1 MGLSSK
7 QPFLLTIHRAQRWC
21 QSTSRN
27 LGRLLLLFL
36 LMQQRWIT
44 AGIVCTA
51 SPVRNARHAR
61 DVKVKVA
68 RIAKHARNA
77 RAASAAIATAVTIVA
92 ALKR

>member
-7 QPFLLTIHRAQRWC
+7 LLFLLTMPKGRRWC

-44 AGIVCTA
+44 AGIACTA

-61 DVKVKVA
+61 NAKVKVA
-68 RIAKHARNA
+68 RIAKPANSA

>member
-27 LGRLLLLFL
+27 LGLLSHLFRP
-36 LMQQRWIT
+36 MRSKWTI
-44 AGIVCTA
+44 AGIACIA
-51 SPVRNARHAR
+51 SLVRSARRARAAKVRAVRIAEHAR
-61 DVKVKVA
+61 S
-68 RIAKHARNA
+68 AK
-77 RAASAAIATAVTIVA
+77 AASAAIATVVTMVV

>member
-1 MGLSSK
+1 MALSSK

-27 LGRLLLLFL
+27 LGLLSHLFL

-44 AGIVCTA
+44 AGIACTA
-51 SPVRNARHAR
+51 SPVRNAKHAR
-61 DVKVKVA
+61 AVKVRAV
-68 RIAKHARNA
+68 RIAKHARSA
-77 RAASAAIATAVTIVA
+77 KAASAAIATVVTIVV

>member
-1 MGLSSK
+1 MVLSSK
-7 QPFLLTIHRAQRWC
+7 QPFLLTMHRAQRWC

-27 LGRLLLLFL
+27 LGQLSLLFL

-44 AGIVCTA
+44 AGIACIA

-61 DVKVKVA
+61 AARVRVA
-68 RIAKHARNA
+68 RIAKHARSA
-77 RAASAAIATAVTIVA
+77 KAANAAIVTAVTIAA

>member
-7 QPFLLTIHRAQRWC
+7 LLFLLTMPKGRRWC

-27 LGRLLLLFL
+27 LGQLSLLFL
-36 LMQQRWIT
+36 PMQQRWIT
-44 AGIVCTA
+44 AGIACIA
-51 SPVRNARHAR
+51 SPVRNARRAR
-61 DVKVKVA
+61 AAKVRTAK
-68 RIAKHARNA
+68 IAKHARSA